1 MDLFIFIISS
11 IVFFYSLM
19 ILSFIAGF
27 YKVPDETYKTDIA
40 VNNFSVIVP
49 FRNEESSLEM
59 LIESL
64 NDIEYPRNKFEIIFV
79 NDNSD
84 DNSLILVNKL
94 LKTTTLD
101 YTILS
106 LDSSLNG
113 KKEALTFG
121 ISKAKNPWIL
131 TTDADCIVMP
141 LWLKLFDQK
150 LNDNDVKMLA
160 GAVNF
165 ITNGSGFIEAF
176 QTLDLSALIGT
187 SIGSFGIGF
196 PMMCNGAN
204 LLFSKDAF
212 YEVSGYEGNIDIAS
226 GDDMFLMEKFKKHYP
241 NKLGYLKARGAVVLT
256 HSVSEIDE
264 FINQRVRWA
273 AKSSKYGS
281 DYLKFISVLVGL
293 ANISLIILFFLAI
306 FGVSL
311 SKILP
316 IISLKIFVNFW
327 MIKIT
332 SSFLDNKRKLYYYP
346 IVSILYP
353 FYIIGISILSQFSS
367 FEWKGRI
374 HKK

>member
-1 MDLFIFIISS
+1 
-11 IVFFYSLM
+11 M
-19 ILSFIAGF
+19 ILLFIAGF
-27 YKVPDETYKTDIA
+27 YKVPNETYKTDVA
-40 VNNFSVIVP
+40 VNNFSIIVP
-49 FRNEESSLEM
+49 FRNEESSLGM
-59 LIESL
+59 LIKSL

-84 DNSLILVNKL
+84 DNSLTLVNKL

-187 SIGSFGIGF
+187 SIGSFGIGY

-212 YEVSGYEGNIDIAS
+212 YEVSGYDGNIDIAS

-241 NKLGYLKARGAVVLT
+241 DKLGYLKARGAVVLT

-306 FGVSL
+306 FGISL

-316 IISLKIFVNFW
+316 IILLKIFVNFW
-327 MIKIT
+327 MIKIA